1 MLIKGHKSKK
11 DRQHNCQKKRDKKT
25 NNDQQSIA
33 QRGKDRATQ
42 TPLKTEGELN
52 FHHLLKTSG
61 VEALC
66 KFCTETKY
74 IQMYMKNVRQTQC
87 YHIENSV
94 SSKIQM
100 FDNFLKNIIL
110 I

>member
-1 MLIKGHKSKK
+1 MHRK
-11 DRQHNCQKKRDKKT
+11 
-25 NNDQQSIA
+25 
-33 QRGKDRATQ
+33 GKDRATQ

-52 FHHLLKTSG
+52 FHHLLKACG

-66 KFCTETKY
+66 KFCTEENK
-74 IQMYMKNVRQTQC
+74 IYMKNVRQTQC
-87 YHIENSV
+87 YQIENSV